1 LSLNIDEATGDDV
14 PNIYY
19 KQLGNRNYM
28 SPLGFDFSIARFPK
42 VSFFSNSASIPEI
55 SIGGAEQANYLK
67 SLMHPGDRVEYG
79 ELPIQFLVDEDMLN
93 YTLIHNWITGLG
105 FPESMQQFVDWTTD
119 ETGQRDLKLQYSDA
133 TLKVLNSNYNTIA
146 QVKFWDLYPTTLSTL
161 EFTATDTDINYLTA
175 NVTFNYL
182 YFQILDKDGK
192 ELSPDYVNQALLR

>member
-1 LSLNIDEATGDDV
+1 
-14 PNIYY
+14 
-19 KQLGNRNYM
+19 M
-28 SPLGFDFSIARFPK
+28 SPIGFDFSIARFPK

-55 SIGGAEQANYLK
+55 SIGGANQANYLK
-67 SLMHPGDRVEYG
+67 SIMHPGDRVEYG

-192 ELSPDYVNQALLR
+192 ELSPEYVNQALLR